1 MPHPASLLTTKQG
14 VEFMVKLKTLNKDDF
29 EKCPNIIE
37 LLTKSVFLNKP
48 IDYSKCKTF
57 LKINKDSNKP

>member
-1 MPHPASLLTTKQG
+1 MPHPATILTTKQG

-29 EKCPNIIE
+29 EKCPNIID

-48 IDYSKCKTF
+48 IDYSKCKPF
-57 LKINKDSNKP
+57 PEINKNDNKT

>member
-1 MPHPASLLTTKQG
+1 MPESTPPLTKKQG
-14 VEFMVKLKTLNKDDF
+14 IEFMIKLKSLKKDDF
-29 EKCPNIIE
+29 EKCPNIID

-57 LKINKDSNKP
+57 REINKDSNKT

>member
-1 MPHPASLLTTKQG
+1 MPQSTSLLTTKQG

-29 EKCPNIIE
+29 EKCPNIID

-57 LKINKDSNKP
+57 PEINKNSNKT